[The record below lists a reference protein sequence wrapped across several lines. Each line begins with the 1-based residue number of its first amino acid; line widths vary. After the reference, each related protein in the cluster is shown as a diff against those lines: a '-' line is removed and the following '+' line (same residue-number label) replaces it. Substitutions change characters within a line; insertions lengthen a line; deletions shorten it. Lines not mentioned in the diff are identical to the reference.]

1 MPVSGPFAQLAALLC
16 LAAAP
21 LPGQASASPEHWTPM
36 FDGKSLQGWKP
47 QSASGSPGVRV
58 QDNYIL
64 IGQGRLTGI
73 TWSSDFPAS
82 NYEIRYEAARLAGND
97 FFASPTF
104 PVNTTFCSWINGGWG
119 GTVVGLSS
127 LDFDDASENDTS
139 TIHDFVPGRW
149 YSFRLAV
156 TTNRIRAWIDSQLI
170 IDAGITGRRVSL
182 RADDSGLFTPLG
194 FSSYST
200 LTGLRKIEYRRLP
213 AGLPQ

>member
-1 MPVSGPFAQLAALLC
+1 MPVSGPFAQLATLLC

-47 QSASGSPGVRV
+47 HAPAAVPGVTV
-58 QDNYIL
+58 KDGFIL
-64 IGQGRLTGI
+64 IPQARLSGIAWTGE
-73 TWSSDFPAS
+73 FPAS

-104 PVNTTFCSWINGGWG
+104 PVDNSFCSWINGGWG

-139 TIHDFVPGRW
+139 TIHDFVQGRW
-149 YSFRLAV
+149 YAFRLAV

-170 IDAGITGRRVSL
+170 IDADITGRRVTL

-213 AGLPQ
+213 ADSSR